1 MAVGPVTGMFK
12 RRIVT
17 DFSVTMI
24 LGTLGACYWWFGYHK
39 PAARQREEFYVKLA
53 AEKNAE

>member
-1 MAVGPVTGMFK
+1 MSESAETDEFI